1 MDYHIHSSP
10 SETET
15 DKASLSDSLMF
26 LSLIILNLCFRHI
39 KESSLTISHSQ
50 TKKY

>member
-26 LSLIILNLCFRHI
+26 LSLILNLCFRHI
-39 KESSLTISHSQ
+39 MESSLTISHSR